1 MLSNNKVC
9 IITRDTKIATSI
21 NEHRFNPRLKYAV
34 FNENV
39 SATADLNEAKDMDY
53 LFLTLPSQKIR
64 NVLSKVKLSNK
75 NQEIIIASKG
85 IEIESCS
92 FLSDVVQEVTKNKNI
107 NILSGP
113 CFSEEVSQNLPT
125 AVTFASNNKKTFENI
140 NVLFHDKNFRIYY
153 SDDLIGCQIGGAL
166 KNIYAIAAGITLGL
180 NLGENAKS
188 ALITRSFVE
197 ITRFGESMGAK
208 KETIFGLSGLGD
220 LILTCSSLKSRNT
233 KFGQLISSTNSPNI
247 EDILKSQQITEGY
260 YTIKA
265 VKNGMIKNK
274 GGAIVNIGSVSW
286 MLGEGDKVAYETA
299 KSAVVGLTRSF
310 AKELGK
316 YNIRSNSVVPGSI
329 ATERQIK
336 HWLTPEYKQWILD
349 KQCLKRQLMPD
360 DVANL
365 VLYLSSD
372 ISSGCTKQNFI
383 VDAGIT

>member
-1 MLSNNKVC
+1 MKIGIIGGGVWGSAIAKLLSNNKVC
-9 IITRDTKIATSI
+9 IIARDSKIVTSI

-39 SATADLNEAKDMDY
+39 SATVDLNEANNMDY
-53 LFLTLPSQKIR
+53 LFVTLPSQKIR
-64 NVLSKVKLSNK
+64 DVLSKVDLSNK

-92 FLSDVVQEVTKNKNI
+92 FLSDVVQEITKNENI

-125 AVTFASNNKKTFENI
+125 AVTFASQRKKTFENI
-140 NVLFHDKNFRIYY
+140 NTLFHNKNFRVYY

-197 ITRFGESMGAK
+197 ITRFGEAMGAK

-220 LILTCSSLKSRNT
+220 LMLTCSSLKSRNT
-233 KFGQLISSTNSPNI
+233 KFGQLISSTNSPDI

-260 YTIKA
+260 YTVKA
-265 VKNGMIKNK
+265 VKNIADDKKIEMPIMN
-274 GGAIVNIGSVSW
+274 AI
-286 MLGEGDKVAYETA
+286 
-299 KSAVVGLTRSF
+299 
-310 AKELGK
+310 
-316 YNIRSNSVVPGSI
+316 YNILYNQHNIKDVI
-329 ATERQIK
+329 NNLLERPIK
-336 HWLTPEYKQWILD
+336 DEI
-349 KQCLKRQLMPD
+349 R
-360 DVANL
+360 
-365 VLYLSSD
+365 
-372 ISSGCTKQNFI
+372 
-383 VDAGIT
+383 

>member
-1 MLSNNKVC
+1 MKIGIIGGGVWGSAIAKLLSNNKVC

-64 NVLSKVKLSNK
+64 NVLSKVKLSKK

-92 FLSDVVQEVTKNKNI
+92 FLSDVVKEVTKNKNI

-125 AVTFASNNKKTFENI
+125 AVTFASSNKKSFENI
-140 NVLFHDKNFRIYY
+140 NSLFHNKNFRIYY

-197 ITRFGESMGAK
+197 ISRFGESMGAK
-208 KETIFGLSGLGD
+208 KQTIFGLSGLGD

-233 KFGQLISSTNSPNI
+233 KFGQLISSTNNPDI
-247 EDILKSQQITEGY
+247 DDILKSQQITEGY
-260 YTIKA
+260 YTVKA
-265 VKNGMIKNK
+265 VKNIADDKKIEMPIMN
-274 GGAIVNIGSVSW
+274 AI
-286 MLGEGDKVAYETA
+286 
-299 KSAVVGLTRSF
+299 
-310 AKELGK
+310 
-316 YNIRSNSVVPGSI
+316 YNILYNQYNIKDVI
-329 ATERQIK
+329 NNLLERPIK
-336 HWLTPEYKQWILD
+336 DEIK
-349 KQCLKRQLMPD
+349 
-360 DVANL
+360 
-365 VLYLSSD
+365 
-372 ISSGCTKQNFI
+372 
-383 VDAGIT
+383 